1 MAKRYV
7 VIPKVWRSELG
18 MLFAFVVLS
27 VGSVM
32 LSERFPASILEGQLL
47 EFGSARLV
55 LHLPLFWL
63 LPAMALGFAIQ
74 RIYNVRYTMDSN
86 GIQTKVGIISLKQTI
101 TRIRFE
107 DVRSVETHQ
116 SLLERLLDIG
126 GIGVGTAAE
135 AGIEV
140 EMLGIAAPY
149 AVQQL
154 VQTEREKRL
163 KLARRA
169 DFLKSEERREATGG

>member
-1 MAKRYV
+1 MAGRYV
-7 VIPKVWRSELG
+7 VIRKVWRSELA
-18 MLFAFVVLS
+18 LLAAFVLLS
-27 VGSVM
+27 IASVM
-32 LSERFPASILEGQLL
+32 LSKEFPASIIRGELLQL
-47 EFGSARLV
+47 GSSHLV
-55 LHLPLFWL
+55 LDLPLLWL
-63 LPAMALGFAIQ
+63 LPVSALGLAIQ
-74 RIYNVRYTMDSN
+74 RIYNVRYTMDAN

-126 GIGVGTAAE
+126 SVGVGTAAE

-140 EMLGIAAPY
+140 EMFGIAAPY

-154 VQTEREKRL
+154 VQKERERRL
-163 KLARRA
+163 KLARKA
-169 DFLKSEERREATGG
+169 DLREEERQREAAAG